1 LDMLKNLKVGTS
13 TGNPVPL
20 ASVADISFGSAE
32 SRVER
37 LNRMRMI
44 EVQANLDNNATLG
57 TALAAIAALTAYKN
71 LPEGVR
77 EVEYGSAEYMAEM
90 FSNFGL
96 ALLTGIL
103 MVAAVLVLLFK
114 DFLQPFT
121 ILIA

>member
-1 LDMLKNLKVGTS
+1 DRQIPIRVLLENSARSDLDMLKNLKVGTA

-57 TALAAIAALTAYKN
+57 TALAAIAA
-71 LPEGVR
+71 
-77 EVEYGSAEYMAEM
+77 
-90 FSNFGL
+90 
-96 ALLTGIL
+96 
-103 MVAAVLVLLFK
+103 
-114 DFLQPFT
+114 
-121 ILIA
+121 